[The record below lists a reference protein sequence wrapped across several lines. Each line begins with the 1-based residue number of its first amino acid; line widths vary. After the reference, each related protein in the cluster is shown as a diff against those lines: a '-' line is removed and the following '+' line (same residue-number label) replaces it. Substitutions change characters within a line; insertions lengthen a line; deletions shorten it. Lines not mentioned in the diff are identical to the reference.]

1 VVAYSG
7 APVYSVSGKDHPSPN
22 RLVFLYKDKDIPDPK
37 VPGRSF
43 FALNHKDVFEKEM
56 TYVQK
61 GYLSDKPRI
70 DYYLELP
77 TRPGQP
83 QVWRSCRTTS
93 PLEGFHLHLR
103 RLTDPSAKGKSSIIS
118 VVRVGLRIFRWNID
132 TAVKWIHT
140 RPWPSRAVALGRS
153 VPVLALASLLQT
165 IRHPEVTTLYVPS
178 SHRCRST
185 LL

>member
-1 VVAYSG
+1 MTVEQIKSLPPQWWRTRVRRYIQ
-7 APVYSVSGKDHPSPN
+7 SPEKIIP
-22 RLVFLYKDKDIPDPK
+22 RLTDWYFFKDKDIPDPK

-61 GYLSDKPRI
+61 GYLSDKPGI

-77 TRPGQP
+77 MRPGQP
-83 QVWRSCRTTS
+83 QMWRSCRTTS

-153 VPVLALASLLQT
+153 VPVLTLASFHQP
-165 IRHPEVTTLYVPS
+165 IPHFPS
-178 SHRCRST
+178 
-185 LL
+185 

>member
-1 VVAYSG
+1 MTAEQIKSLPPQWWRTRVRRYIQ
-7 APVYSVSGKDHPSPN
+7 SPEKIIP
-22 RLVFLYKDKDIPDPK
+22 RLTDWYLFYKDIPDPK

-83 QVWRSCRTTS
+83 QMWRSRRTTS

-103 RLTDPSAKGKSSIIS
+103 RLTDPLAKGKSSIIS
-118 VVRVGLRIFRWNID
+118 VVRVGLRIFRWDTD
-132 TAVKWIHT
+132 TAVKHEFIPDLGHHELWLLD
-140 RPWPSRAVALGRS
+140 ALFQSLHWLPCFRRS
-153 VPVLALASLLQT
+153 VTQK
-165 IRHPEVTTLYVPS
+165 
-178 SHRCRST
+178 
-185 LL
+185 